1 MHGRPVATVGIFL
14 FFIAL
19 TLAACEDST
28 LTLTESGLWGGP
40 RPIAVTDS
48 GRWGTVK
55 SAEAAASCTA
65 AALGNEVTVHRIA
78 AAPKQ
83 TIEIHS
89 KVMQAGAPVYIIT
102 VTRVDSGLTMI
113 ELRASDHKASLRAKA
128 AAESCI
134 G

>member
-1 MHGRPVATVGIFL
+1 VRAVGIFL
-14 FFIAL
+14 FFIVL

-28 LTLTESGLWGGP
+28 LTLNESGLWGGEQ
-40 RPIAVTDS
+40 PIAVTDS
-48 GRWGTVK
+48 GRWGTIK
-55 SAEAAASCTA
+55 SADAAATCTA
-65 AALGNEVTVHRIA
+65 AKLGNEVTVQRIA

-113 ELRASDHKASLRAKA
+113 QLRASDHKASLRAKA
-128 AAESCI
+128 AAESCL

>member
-1 MHGRPVATVGIFL
+1 VSLLQLDIIRPCDGRPVRGVEIFL

-19 TLAACEDST
+19 MLAACEEGS
-28 LTLTESGLWGGP
+28 LVVTE
-40 RPIAVTDS
+40 S

-55 SAEAAASCTA
+55 SAEAAAACTA
-65 AALGNEVTVHRIA
+65 TALGDEVTVHRIA

-83 TIEIHS
+83 TIEIRS
-89 KVMQAGAPVYIIT
+89 KALRAGAPVYIVT
-102 VTRVDSGLTMI
+102 VTRVDSGMTMI
-113 ELRASDHKASLRAKA
+113 ELRGQNYKASLRAKA

>member
-1 MHGRPVATVGIFL
+1 VCGVGIFL

-19 TLAACEDST
+19 MLAACEEGS
-28 LTLTESGLWGGP
+28 L
-40 RPIAVTDS
+40 AVTDS
-48 GRWGTVK
+48 GRWGTIK
-55 SAEAAASCTA
+55 SAEAAAACTA
-65 AALGNEVTVHRIA
+65 TALGNEVTVHTIA

-89 KVMQAGAPVYIIT
+89 KAVRAGAPVYIIT

-113 ELRASDHKASLRAKA
+113 ELRAQDYKASLRAKA
-128 AAESCI
+128 AAESCL